1 MKFIKLLLS
10 IGTVCLTACTHSVGT
25 YTVDNLDSTAII
37 LNNWEV
43 IGPFKSVNDENPFET
58 DYLKKCG
65 SNEASVSYNEFKEI
79 HPTDSITGVANRE
92 LDASKELT
100 IDFNKAFNLAD
111 AKSIKGAV
119 YTACTIESSEAR
131 RLKLNFAAGDAS
143 KIWLNNSLIFSK
155 DIGTDIHPY
164 ENYIDLNLKE
174 GKNFLLVKVIN
185 IDSKWGMFASIEK
198 ESAESITRHK
208 RNFELR
214 HGNYYLYRNI
224 IENDSLKLT
233 WGVPDDNYTLQI
245 KGRKDTVFPFKIN
258 QYVNI
263 KNLPDGFYTTY
274 LCTAQDTFSS
284 RFYKV
289 KNVQDTFTHLISSL
303 SSNPYFK
310 KNSTFNGLLHRYNHL
325 MKQEN
330 LPVEGFQKRDWD
342 KKMLFILENLFVLYN
357 TEGEKKNLSK
367 ETGCLLRSY
376 QSKIDK
382 GDQYYILHVPSSY
395 VPGKRI
401 PLVIEMSK
409 LMKWFPSPL
418 ETTRFANIS
427 LMEHFDDVA
436 NKYNMIIIEPGNR
449 TVDRPNYNNI
459 DEADLWEAVDDVKRS
474 YSIDTGRIFLRA
486 ACRASYDA
494 LKVAVRCPDKFAA
507 ISTVSPE
514 LSEARDSIFW
524 QHINNPLN
532 FLKNLKDHP
541 FYNIHSKL
549 DTHSTIKAS
558 EYLNECAMKDGLK
571 HFIYRKLPLEFKP
584 YYSEEYL
591 DDIFKFFSK
600 CPAVKQPKNLHFSTD
615 QMKYD
620 KSFWLTLHT
629 IVAGKTATV
638 DAELKNNI
646 LTINRSNITAYSLDL
661 SKLPYQKNQVLT
673 IVDNGKKIFSQ
684 KTNRREIT
692 IRSAGFTKAKQYKSK
707 NIEGPFSHAFT
718 SKFIVVRGTV
728 GNEQDKENIDGVI
741 GLFNS
746 DWRKRYYVDFEVKPD
761 KEITANDILSSNL
774 ILIGSPTSNSVFR
787 KLQSQLPLSI
797 NANAI
802 SIQGKK
808 VSGLNLN
815 YYFIY
820 PNPENYKKYIAV
832 IGYTNP
838 SSFNLWEEGG
848 VMKPV
853 TDVSNYGWYDYKIWN
868 AETSETLKLGYFDN
882 KWN

>member
-10 IGTVCLTACTHSVGT
+10 IGTICLTACMHSVGT

-37 LNNWEV
+37 LNSWNV

-58 DYLKKCG
+58 DYFKRCG
-65 SNEASVSYNEFKEI
+65 SNEASVNYENFKGMR
-79 HPTDSITGVANRE
+79 PTDSLTGVANIE
-92 LDASKELT
+92 LDASNELI
-100 IDFNKAFNLAD
+100 IDFNKAFNLPD

-119 YTACTIESSEAR
+119 YAACTIRSSEAK

-164 ENYIDLNLKE
+164 ENYIDLTLKKGE
-174 GKNFLLVKVIN
+174 NFLLIKVIN

-198 ESAESITRHK
+198 ESAESIVRHK

-233 WGVPDDNYTLQI
+233 WGVPEDNYTLHI
-245 KGRKDTVFPFKIN
+245 TGKKDTIFSFKTN

-274 LCTAQDTFSS
+274 LCTNQDTFSS

-289 KNVQDTFTHLISSL
+289 KNVQDTFTRLISSL
-303 SSNPYFK
+303 SLKSSVK
-310 KNSTFNGLLHRYNHL
+310 KNSTYNGLLHRYNHL
-325 MKQEN
+325 MKPEN

-342 KKMLFILENLFVLYN
+342 KKMLFILDNLFVLYN
-357 TEGEKKNLSK
+357 AEVEKNPNAGK
-367 ETGCLLRSY
+367 GCLLRSY
-376 QSKIDK
+376 TSKIDK
-382 GDQYYILHVPSSY
+382 GDQYYILHIPNSY
-395 VPGKRI
+395 VPEKKI

-418 ETTRFANIS
+418 ETNRFANIS
-427 LMEHFDDVA
+427 LMEHFDDLA

-459 DEADLWEAVDDVKRS
+459 DEEDLWECVEDVKKA
-474 YSIDTGRIFLRA
+474 YNIDTARIYLRA

-494 LKVAVRCPDKFAA
+494 LKLAVKYPDRFAA

-514 LSEARDSIFW
+514 LSNAKDSTFW
-524 QHINNPLN
+524 QHSNNPLN

-541 FYNIHSKL
+541 FYNIHSQL

-558 EYLNECAMKDGLK
+558 EHLNEFVKKEGLK
-571 HFIYRKLPLEFKP
+571 HYSYRKLLLEFKP

-591 DDIFKFFSK
+591 DDIFKFFSRS
-600 CPAVKQPKNLHFSTD
+600 PALKQPSDLYFSTD
-615 QMKYD
+615 QIKYN
-620 KSFWLTLHT
+620 KTFWLTLNA
-629 IVAGKTATV
+629 IGAEKTATI
-638 DAELKNNI
+638 DAKLNNNV
-646 LTINRSNITAYSLDL
+646 LTITRSNISAYSIDL
-661 SKLPYQKNQVLT
+661 SRLPYQKGQTLT
-673 IVDNGKKIFSQ
+673 IVDNGKKVFSQ
-684 KTNRREIT
+684 KTNRNEIT
-692 IRSAGFTKAKQYKSK
+692 IRPLSFKKAKYYKSK
-707 NIEGPFSHAFT
+707 DIEGPFSHVFT
-718 SKFIVVRGTV
+718 NKFIVVRGT
-728 GNEQDKENIDGVI
+728 GGDEQDKEKIDAVI
-741 GLFNS
+741 SQFND
-746 DWRKRYYVDFEVKPD
+746 DWKKRYYVDFEVKAD
-761 KEITANDILSSNL
+761 KEITASDISSSNL
-774 ILIGSPTSNSVFR
+774 ILIGSPSSNLVLERLRF
-787 KLQSQLPLSI
+787 QLPLRVNNNS
-797 NANAI
+797 
-802 SIQGKK
+802 
-808 VSGLNLN
+808 VSVEGETFDGTDLN

-838 SSFNLWEEGG
+838 SSFNVWEEGG
-848 VMKPV
+848 IMKPV
-853 TDVSNYGWYDYKIWN
+853 TDVSNFGWYDYKIWN
-868 AETSETLKLGYFDN
+868 GETSETLKLGYFD
-882 KWN
+882 KTWN